1 MHPFSYIATTAE
13 EKKIIETYQFYLGL
27 VRQRIDFW
35 FCFFVLE
42 NRKLTFS
49 YPGETDK
56 LYRVASN
63 CTEKENGC
71 KFPLEC

>member
-1 MHPFSYIATTAE
+1 MYSFSYKATTAE
-13 EKKIIETYQFYLGL
+13 EKKMIESNQFYQGL
-27 VRQRIDFW
+27 VRQRNDFW
-35 FCFFVLE
+35 FCFFVVE

-63 CTEKENGC
+63 YKEKQNGC
-71 KFPLEC
+71 KFPL